1 MTARQTT
8 VAALAAEKT
17 LTDLKATRNGHRNAV
32 EYLQQTGQPIP
43 HPLAHELDLFER
55 AVALKESNRG

>member
-1 MTARQTT
+1 MTAHPMT
-8 VAALAAEKT
+8 VAALAAERT

-55 AVALKESNRG
+55 AVALKEANHG

>member
-1 MTARQTT
+1 MTAP
-8 VAALAAEKT
+8 AELVLDIPKEWWRT
-17 LTDLKATRNGHRNAV
+17 W
-32 EYLQQTGQPIP
+32 QPIP